1 MHLLESIIVTK
12 VKQMDFTF
20 YFTNHFELY
29 EPTHLSFM
37 NSNKSQLESLSVG
50 VSVSS
55 RN

>member
-1 MHLLESIIVTK
+1 MHLLVSIIVTK

-20 YFTNHFELY
+20 YFTNHFELF
-29 EPTHLSFM
+29 EPTHFM
-37 NSNKSQLESLSVG
+37 NSNKSQLEILSVG